1 MIGGVLAFYRAALDH
16 ECGKDDIMSAKNLN
30 LVTLL
35 GSLRKA
41 SVNAGVARALPGL
54 SPEGATISPL
64 GSVGDFPLYNADLQA
79 EGFPAAVETMGAA
92 IAAADGVIV
101 VSPEYNYSVPGVLKN
116 AIDWISRL
124 PSAPFKQKPALI
136 QSASPG
142 ALGGARMQYHLR
154 QTFVFLDA
162 RVMNVP
168 EVMIGGSGG
177 KFDAATGDLTDEGT
191 KDFLRKQLAAFADF
205 VRAHS

>member
-1 MIGGVLAFYRAALDH
+1 M
-16 ECGKDDIMSAKNLN
+16 
-30 LVTLL
+30 L

-41 SVNAGVARALPGL
+41 SINGGVARALPALAPDGV
-54 SPEGATISPL
+54 AIAAL
-64 GSVGDFPLYNADLQA
+64 GSVGEFPLYNADIQA
-79 EGFPAAVETMGAA
+79 EGFPPAVEAMGAA

-116 AIDWISRL
+116 ALDWLSRL
-124 PSAPFKQKPALI
+124 PAAPFKHKPVLI

-168 EVMIGGSGG
+168 EAMIGGAYG
-177 KFDAATGDLTDEGT
+177 KSDSATGDLTDEAT
-191 KDFLRKQLAAFADF
+191 RDFLRKQLAAFADF
-205 VRAHS
+205 VRALG